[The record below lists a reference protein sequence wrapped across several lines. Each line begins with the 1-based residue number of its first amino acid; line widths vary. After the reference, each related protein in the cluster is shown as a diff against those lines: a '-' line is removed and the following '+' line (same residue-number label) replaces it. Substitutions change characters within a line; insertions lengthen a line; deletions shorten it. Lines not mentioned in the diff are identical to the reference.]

1 MTITL
6 VRHGEVDEAFHR
18 CYNGHNDITLSAKGR
33 EEAEALACLLKDQ
46 TFDAIYSSDLRR
58 CQETVAPIIDQLSP
72 ATSATVIPVQTGI
85 HKQQPS
91 DDSNSLIPTSAGM
104 TATPAHSP
112 EGELRSKR
120 GSPGGFP
127 IPHFPS
133 QALREKS
140 WGRHEGMTFDAIVER
155 DGLVYEHFEQ
165 WINALDGEPY
175 DAYIKRI
182 RRFFTQTLPQ
192 TGYNSVLVVTHA
204 GVIRVLMHILKDITL
219 EEAFSIDFPY
229 SAYTT
234 LNTETWKFGETVC
247 VS

>member
-18 CYNGHNDITLSAKGR
+18 CYNGHNDIALSPKGQ
-33 EEAEALACLLKDQ
+33 EEALELAQHLKEKS
-46 TFDAIYSSDLRR
+46 FDAIYSSDLRR
-58 CQETVAPIIDQLSP
+58 CQETLKPIINQLNLS
-72 ATSATVIPVQTGI
+72 TSTTVIPAE
-85 HKQQPS
+85 
-91 DDSNSLIPTSAGM
+91 AGM
-104 TATPAHSP
+104 TA
-112 EGELRSKR
+112 
-120 GSPGGFP
+120 
-127 IPHFPS
+127 IPTLLTKE
-133 QALREKS
+133 LREKS

-155 DGLVYEHFEQ
+155 DGLIYKHFEQ

-175 DAYIKRI
+175 DAYIERI
-182 RRFFTQTLPQ
+182 QHFFTQTLPQ

-204 GVIRVLMHILKDITL
+204 GVIRVLMHILKEITL

-234 LNTETWKFGETVC
+234 LDSDTWKFGETVC

>member
-18 CYNGHNDITLSAKGR
+18 CYNGHNDITLSPKGQ
-33 EEAEALACLLKDQ
+33 EEALELAQHLKEKS
-46 TFDAIYSSDLRR
+46 FDAIYSSDLRR
-58 CQETVAPIIDQLSP
+58 CQETAEHILS
-72 ATSATVIPVQTGI
+72 
-85 HKQQPS
+85 HY
-91 DDSNSLIPTSAGM
+91 
-104 TATPAHSP
+104 P
-112 EGELRSKR
+112 EGELQSKR

-175 DAYIKRI
+175 DAYIERI
-182 RRFFTQTLPQ
+182 RHFFTQTLPQ

-204 GVIRVLMHILKDITL
+204 GVIRVLMHIIKEISL

-234 LNTETWKFGETVC
+234 LNTETWRFGETVC

>member
-18 CYNGHNDITLSAKGR
+18 CYNGHNDIALSPKGQ
-33 EEAEALACLLKDQ
+33 EEALELAQHLKEKS
-46 TFDAIYSSDLRR
+46 FDAIYSSDLRR
-58 CQETVAPIIDQLSP
+58 CQETLKPIINQLNLS
-72 ATSATVIPVQTGI
+72 TSTTVIPAE
-85 HKQQPS
+85 
-91 DDSNSLIPTSAGM
+91 AGM
-104 TATPAHSP
+104 TA
-112 EGELRSKR
+112 
-120 GSPGGFP
+120 
-127 IPHFPS
+127 IPTLLTKE
-133 QALREKS
+133 LREKS

-175 DAYIKRI
+175 DAYIERI
-182 RRFFTQTLPQ
+182 QHFFTQTLPQ

-204 GVIRVLMHILKDITL
+204 GVIRVLMHILKEITL

-234 LNTETWKFGETVC
+234 LDSDTWKFGETVC